1 MGTRGV
7 SVHEMWIFF
16 ARGPPYLSLGCQAY
30 QVSSRDRRC
39 GGDEEIVVGFRAPDI
54 SFFSPVDTSSAPIRY
69 QKIPSHAVVGS
80 CTMLLSRGLG
90 LAAAVPFVLGISVMP
105 MLPGNIAI
113 LLQNGIC
120 HPTHLDSLLYIHFTR
135 IHRPLYLHFIPT
147 TLRRDPHVSLTPPYH
162 PTTYPPAP
170 TSLVPP
176 CLSPASGETTSRRW
190 PASPA
195 LGVETGAAA
204 RGARGRH
211 GAGVRRPV
219 LCWGGRQ
226 RGAHEGE
233 LGEEAQQPAG
243 RAPRHAADE
252 ADAREVELHDRG
264 VGRIAPDAG
273 PGAGRH
279 GRIPAQH
286 ALVQRVSAPRLGGG
300 QAGGAPAG
308 WGSSGSAVVDGEP
321 AQGRRGGCV
330 RLELGEEAISG
341 DLEIDLPLRVHGRR
355 HPSHPWPPLLLLRRQ
370 APLGVARASSQS
382 DILPPLLV
390 RRGGGAASPL
400 QRPGGWYGAGA
411 DDIRG
416 HHLG

>member
-1 MGTRGV
+1 
-7 SVHEMWIFF
+7 
-16 ARGPPYLSLGCQAY
+16 
-30 QVSSRDRRC
+30 
-39 GGDEEIVVGFRAPDI
+39 
-54 SFFSPVDTSSAPIRY
+54 
-69 QKIPSHAVVGS
+69 
-80 CTMLLSRGLG
+80 
-90 LAAAVPFVLGISVMP
+90 

-226 RGAHEGE
+226 RGAHAGE

-286 ALVQRVSAPRLGGG
+286 ALVQRVSMGRAGPSLSGAPRLGGRS
-300 QAGGAPAG
+300 GGR
-308 WGSSGSAVVDGEP
+308 SSGGMGL
-321 AQGRRGGCV
+321 QRIRGGRRRTGARTTR
-330 RLELGEEAISG
+330 RLRQARARGRSH
-341 DLEIDLPLRVHGRR
+341 LRRPR
-355 HPSHPWPPLLLLRRQ
+355 DRSSPARPWPAASVASMASPP
-370 APLGVARASSQS
+370 APSPASS
-382 DILPPLLV
+382 LG
-390 RRGGGAASPL
+390 R
-400 QRPGGWYGAGA
+400 GAG
-411 DDIRG
+411 
-416 HHLG
+416 LLTV